1 MSLVIRNL
9 QRVIPI
15 RRAPLRSKIEIHLK
29 AGEFPLPEF
38 PDDYNLGDIFL
49 GVEYIFHQCKED
61 EDYNDVLTVTATHG
75 LCHLL
80 GFTHSTEAEWQQI
93 CWPRGGSAP
102 RVCAALVPGSSSTS
116 LNECHP
122 PYQVYRPVKAKPAQ
136 LCPNRTLGTPEPFIP
151 VNPARPGH
159 PKTTT
164 SCDISSL
171 CCMKNSVGKY
181 LIEGKR
187 NAMLESH
194 SEKRKRSQSFGLS
207 F

>member
-15 RRAPLRSKIEIHLK
+15 RRAPLRSKIEI
-29 AGEFPLPEF
+29 
-38 PDDYNLGDIFL
+38 
-49 GVEYIFHQCKED
+49 
-61 EDYNDVLTVTATHG
+61 VTATHG

-93 CWPRGGSAP
+93 CWPRGGSDP

-151 VNPARPGH
+151 VNPGRPGH

-171 CCMKNSVGKY
+171 CCMKSSVEKY